1 MLADQLLT
9 LDEVKPP
16 HAASAARSAS
26 AVDRTAFHIEANG
39 RWKRRFRV
47 PIIQTLGYQDDEP
60 PSPELLGY
68 CDGFTQPNG
77 VTHLE
82 TIEVRKFTG
91 FWARRKERGAARYAA
106 TKKLNPGLLIS
117 LATACFIREKA
128 PFGNTRAQPLCIRD
142 ERQHASLIRFYRRLG
157 FVPIREVDDLRSIAD
172 KVVWGGDGTIMEN
185 QIDDLRRIAARKVR
199 ALGVAKA
206 AEGRHSLSL
215 KSFVAGQARGLV
227 IRDLFLWTPT
237 HPA

>member
-1 MLADQLLT
+1 MLLALATVNIRAPPPLMPADQLLT
-9 LDEVKPP
+9 LDEVK
-16 HAASAARSAS
+16 AAARRVGCEITTRS
-26 AVDRTAFHIEANG
+26 TGPAFHIEATWADG
-39 RWKRRFRV
+39 KAFPA

-128 PFGNTRAQPLCIRD
+128 PFGNTRAQLLCIRDD

-157 FVPIREVDDLRSIAD
+157 FVPIREVGDDLRSIAD

-206 AEGRHSLSL
+206 AEGAS
-215 KSFVAGQARGLV
+215 
-227 IRDLFLWTPT
+227 
-237 HPA
+237 